1 MKDTITYLAILLT
14 ICMMMLGCLTEKKA
28 QRLLLK
34 VQVKQPKVLTDI
46 CAEKFSNTE
55 YLIDT
60 FFYKEGIP
68 QQEVVAFHVDCD
80 TLTNQID
87 PKGKLITTIQCPSV
101 VSRVDTVYRIREVRV
116 VNKAELVL
124 LQEKLFNREQQLA
137 KLQTRNSLLLKLA
150 VVLGIYTIAR
160 WILRFWNIKLP

>member
-14 ICMMMLGCLTEKKA
+14 TCMMMLGCLTEKKA

-68 QQEVVAFHVDCD
+68 QQEIVAFHVDCD

-87 PKGKLITTIQCPSV
+87 PKGKLITTIQYPSV

-124 LQEKLFNREQQLA
+124 LEEKLSKSEQQVAELNSRN
-137 KLQTRNSLLLKLA
+137 KLLVKLA
-150 VVLGIYTIAR
+150 LVLGLYTITR

>member
-14 ICMMMLGCLTEKKA
+14 TCMMMLGCLTEKKA

-34 VQVKQPKVLTDI
+34 VQIKQPKVLTEV
-46 CAEKFSNTE
+46 CAENFSNTE

-60 FFYKEGIP
+60 FFYKEGMP
-68 QQEVVAFHVDCD
+68 RQEVVAFQVDCD

-87 PKGKLITTIQCPSV
+87 RKGKLITTIPCPSV
-101 VSRVDTVYRIREVRV
+101 VSRVDTVYRTREMRV
-116 VNKAELVL
+116 VNKAQQVMLK
-124 LQEKLFNREQQLA
+124 EKLFNREQQLA

-150 VVLGIYTIAR
+150 VVLGIYTITR